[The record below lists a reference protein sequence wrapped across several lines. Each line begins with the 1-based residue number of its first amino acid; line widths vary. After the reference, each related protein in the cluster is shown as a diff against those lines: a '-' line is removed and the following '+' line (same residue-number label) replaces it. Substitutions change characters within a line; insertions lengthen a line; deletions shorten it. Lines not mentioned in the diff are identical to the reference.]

1 MICEPLHVGADRVF
15 GNGWV
20 SAETVDVSIDFISTK
35 VKVRGN
41 FRIAW
46 EEVVEQCSSKAITSE
61 ELSASW
67 PGGGSA
73 A

>member
-35 VKVRGN
+35 VKVSGN

-46 EEVVEQCSSKAITSE
+46 EEVVAQCS
-61 ELSASW
+61 
-67 PGGGSA
+67 
-73 A
+73 